1 MSMYGIASTSSAAAG
16 NYDRDNNYVDSM
28 TGMPA
33 ARWGGYPRLFTE
45 KTSSLLNEA
54 LQMLHRAKDIRE
66 RRWLQM
72 YVQRLATLSG
82 DLERSTTN
90 FGSPS
95 TVPSPQRR
103 SQQQTVPTTGQISPP
118 PSPSASKMKTRTTTQ
133 GSVREVARELGKPEE
148 VTKPNFLNEYDP
160 LAGQLHQQA
169 AHESRLRVTTETYS
183 LDAGGH
189 VPMRPTTPVV
199 ADDMSRLIRKSA
211 QNRLAQEIGGRDAR
225 FDGVGQDS
233 GDGEKAS
240 TRPTSAPTRP
250 PIQGP
255 TSPPARPAKAAADR
269 RLRPAGTDVDD
280 LVLQLEREKFLPDRS
295 ADSWDSPE
303 VGGTSASES
312 RNSAAE
318 GMSKTSIPSKTR
330 RSAEVA

>member
-1 MSMYGIASTSSAAAG
+1 
-16 NYDRDNNYVDSM
+16 M

-199 ADDMSRLIRKSA
+199 ADDMSRLIRKRQTWLLRNGGA
-211 QNRLAQEIGGRDAR
+211 QLG
-225 FDGVGQDS
+225 
-233 GDGEKAS
+233 
-240 TRPTSAPTRP
+240 TRRRQCVCRGYDVTPLEC
-250 PIQGP
+250 
-255 TSPPARPAKAAADR
+255 ADR
-269 RLRPAGTDVDD
+269 RGARGGGGVR
-280 LVLQLEREKFLPDRS
+280 QLC
-295 ADSWDSPE
+295 A
-303 VGGTSASES
+303 V
-312 RNSAAE
+312 
-318 GMSKTSIPSKTR
+318 
-330 RSAEVA
+330 

>member
-1 MSMYGIASTSSAAAG
+1 
-16 NYDRDNNYVDSM
+16 M

-54 LQMLHRAKDIRE
+54 LQMLHRAKDNRE

-72 YVQRLATLSG
+72 YVQRLAALSG

-148 VTKPNFLNEYDP
+148 VTRPNFLTEYDP

-183 LDAGGH
+183 LDDGGH

-199 ADDMSRLIRKSA
+199 ADDMSRLIRKIQSMA
-211 QNRLAQEIGGRDAR
+211 GLDVTQEEVMRMFPKRNAR
-225 FDGVGQDS
+225 FEGAGQDA

-250 PIQGP
+250 PMQGP

-269 RLRPAGTDVDD
+269 RLRPAGTDEDD

-303 VGGTSASES
+303 VGRTSASES

>member
-1 MSMYGIASTSSAAAG
+1 
-16 NYDRDNNYVDSM
+16 M

-199 ADDMSRLIRKSA
+199 ADDMSRLIRKIQSMA
-211 QNRLAQEIGGRDAR
+211 GLDVTQEEVMRMFPKRNAR

-269 RLRPAGTDVDD
+269 RLRPSGTDVDD